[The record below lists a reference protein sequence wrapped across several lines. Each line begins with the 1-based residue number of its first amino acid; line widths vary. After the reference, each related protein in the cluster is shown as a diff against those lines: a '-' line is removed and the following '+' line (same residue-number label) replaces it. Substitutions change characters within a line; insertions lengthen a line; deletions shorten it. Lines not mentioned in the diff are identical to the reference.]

1 MNICVVGTGYV
12 GLVTG
17 AVFADLGND
26 VLCVDNQPEKVA
38 ALQGGKMP
46 IYEPGLEEMVG
57 RNVADSRL
65 AFTTDLGAA
74 IRRSLIIFITV
85 GTPPKADGE
94 TDLSAVEKVAGAIGQ
109 AMEKYTVIV
118 NKSTV
123 PVGTGDFVR
132 DVIAKSQRQRVPF
145 DVVSNPEFLREG
157 SAIEDTLRPDRIV
170 IGAPNQQVAMTLLE
184 LYAPLERPMI
194 ITDVP
199 SAEMIK
205 YASNAF
211 LSTKI
216 SFINAIA
223 NICELAGAD
232 VTQVI
237 KAVGLDARIGHAF
250 LQAGL
255 GYGGSCFPKDS
266 DSLVHTAAT
275 LGYDFRLLRAAIDVN
290 RERAEHFVAMITKAL
305 SPLDD
310 RVIAVLGLAFKPNT
324 DDMREAKSV
333 EVISRLRGL
342 GARIRAYDPVAIPN
356 ARREL
361 PVDVTYCDS
370 AYESATGADA
380 LALVTEWNEFKF
392 LNLERLRA
400 RAARRHRVHRRRRS
414 RRPDPSLRQP
424 GVARRLSRAADP
436 DPEGRRP
443 RHLPRA
449 RPGQSEERALSPG
462 VDVRGLRRSARA
474 PPARG
479 LLGQR
484 QPDRPARC
492 VRRGQA
498 LRRGHHDG
506 VPWRPRRGHPHRQ
519 DLQHVRPQDE
529 TERRPRDSGIH
540 VPGHHRQ
547 AAHRLR

>member
-26 VLCVDNQPEKVA
+26 VVCVDNQPEKVA
-38 ALQGGKMP
+38 ALQAGKMP

-57 RNVADSRL
+57 RNVADARL
-65 AFTTDLGAA
+65 AFTTDLAA
-74 IRRSLIIFITV
+74 AVRRALIIFITI
-85 GTPPKADGE
+85 GTPPKPDGE
-94 TDLSAVEKVAGAIGQ
+94 TDLSAVEQVAASIGT

-132 DVIAKSQRQRVPF
+132 DVIARHQRQRVPF

-275 LGYDFRLLRAAIDVN
+275 LGYDFRLLRAAIALN
-290 RERAEHFVAMITKAL
+290 RVRALMRRPVVFDGRNAWEPERM
-305 SPLDD
+305 
-310 RVIAVLGLAFKPNT
+310 RRLGF
-324 DDMREAKSV
+324 EYHS
-333 EVISRLRGL
+333 IG
-342 GARIRAYDPVAIPN
+342 
-356 ARREL
+356 
-361 PVDVTYCDS
+361 
-370 AYESATGADA
+370 
-380 LALVTEWNEFKF
+380 
-392 LNLERLRA
+392 
-400 RAARRHRVHRRRRS
+400 RRS
-414 RRPDPSLRQP
+414 
-424 GVARRLSRAADP
+424 V
-436 DPEGRRP
+436 
-443 RHLPRA
+443 LPA
-449 RPGQSEERALSPG
+449 
-462 VDVRGLRRSARA
+462 
-474 PPARG
+474 
-479 LLGQR
+479 
-484 QPDRPARC
+484 
-492 VRRGQA
+492 
-498 LRRGHHDG
+498 
-506 VPWRPRRGHPHRQ
+506 
-519 DLQHVRPQDE
+519 
-529 TERRPRDSGIH
+529 
-540 VPGHHRQ
+540 
-547 AAHRLR
+547 

>member
-38 ALQGGKMP
+38 ALQAGKMP

-57 RNVADSRL
+57 RNVADARL
-65 AFTTDLGAA
+65 AFTTDLAA
-74 IRRSLIIFITV
+74 AVRRALIIFITV
-85 GTPPKADGE
+85 GTPPKADGG
-94 TDLSAVEKVAGAIGQ
+94 TDLGAVEQVAAAIGR

-132 DVIAKSQRQRVPF
+132 DGIARHQRQRVPF

-216 SFINAIA
+216 SFINAVA

-232 VTQVI
+232 VTQVM
-237 KAVGLDARIGHAF
+237 KGMGLDARIGAAF

-255 GYGGSCFPKDS
+255 GYGGSCFPKDT

-275 LGYDFRLLRAAIDVN
+275 LGYDFDILRAVVDVN
-290 RERAEHFVAMITKAL
+290 TGRSAHFVSMIERALA
-305 SPLDD
+305 PLPT
-310 RVIAVLGLAFKPNT
+310 RRIAILGLAFKPNT
-324 DDMREAKSV
+324 DDMREAKSL
-333 EVISRLRGL
+333 EVISRLVEL
-342 GARIRAYDPVAIPN
+342 GSTVCVYDPVAMTN
-356 ARREL
+356 ARKML
-361 PVDVTYCDS
+361 PTVVEYADS
-370 AYESATGADA
+370 PYAAAAGADGVA
-380 LALVTEWNEFKF
+380 LITEWNEIKF
-392 LNLERLRA
+392 VNLERLRTVM
-400 RAARRHRVHRRRRS
+400 RRPVVFDGRNLWEAERMRRLGFEYYSIGRKPVRRS
-414 RRPDPSLRQP
+414 
-424 GVARRLSRAADP
+424 
-436 DPEGRRP
+436 
-443 RHLPRA
+443 
-449 RPGQSEERALSPG
+449 
-462 VDVRGLRRSARA
+462 
-474 PPARG
+474 
-479 LLGQR
+479 
-484 QPDRPARC
+484 
-492 VRRGQA
+492 
-498 LRRGHHDG
+498 
-506 VPWRPRRGHPHRQ
+506 
-519 DLQHVRPQDE
+519 
-529 TERRPRDSGIH
+529 
-540 VPGHHRQ
+540 
-547 AAHRLR
+547 